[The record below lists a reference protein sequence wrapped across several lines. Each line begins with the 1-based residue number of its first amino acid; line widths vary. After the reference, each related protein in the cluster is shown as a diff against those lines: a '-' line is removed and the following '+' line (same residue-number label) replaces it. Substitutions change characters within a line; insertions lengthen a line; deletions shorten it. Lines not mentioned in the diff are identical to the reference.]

1 MNSHVSFFSSLTSHA
16 CERSNNFHI
25 EDCNLES
32 EIAIDADLR
41 LNLADEARTNETASI
56 DNAILNTPIEA
67 VLARNPAADPRE
79 TGRVSAPCWIMSG
92 VPVKLTLLCIISLA
106 IVSIALVVYTTC
118 ELECCCKQKHSID
131 SSEIQAGG
139 PIPKDQ
145 DSDAEKYLEELS
157 QKILGIDRS
166 SFQANAAQI
175 VASDWMAFFD
185 FPRVPLKEKDR
196 LVQRYALLVLYF
208 AMGGHSSKTLAWDE
222 NLGVHE
228 CYWERII
235 CDERGMISVLNLG
248 YGVNLSGSIVQEIR
262 LLSSLSK
269 S

>member
-1 MNSHVSFFSSLTSHA
+1 MEVMLTLA
-16 CERSNNFHI
+16 PRN
-25 EDCNLES
+25 
-32 EIAIDADLR
+32 ADLS
-41 LNLADEARTNETASI
+41 LNLADEASINETACRG
-56 DNAILNTPIEA
+56 NAMLSTPIEA
-67 VLARNPAADPRE
+67 VLARNPAADQRE
-79 TGRVSAPCWIMSG
+79 TGRISAPCWIMNG
-92 VPVKLTLLCIISLA
+92 IPVRFTILCIISLI
-106 IVSIALVVYTTC
+106 IVSIALVLYTTC
-118 ELECCCKQKHSID
+118 ELECCCKQKHGND

-145 DSDAEKYLEELS
+145 GSDAEKYLEELS

-196 LVQRYALLVLYF
+196 LIQRYVLLVLYF

-228 CYWERII
+228 CYWERVI
-235 CDERGMISVLNLG
+235 CDERGMISELNLG
-248 YGVNLSGSIVQEIR
+248 YGVNLSGTIVQEIR

-269 S
+269 SYRAVYPIKA